1 MLDSTSNRPA
11 LHKPQDP
18 SEGLSRATCNLC
30 GLPTGHSGLTKVAN
44 GETLRFC
51 CQGCLAVFD
60 ILFNRPEGF
69 PTDFRESDLYR
80 ACVESRIIPKRGD
93 GQGLQEAQIKNGPSV
108 SPEQIDTALA
118 QNLTFRV
125 RGMWC
130 MACAWLLEEI
140 LKKARGILEVKVHFL
155 SDLIQVKY
163 LPHLLTP
170 QEIEEKVSKLGYFPS
185 LFGDESAGSRER
197 KDLLLRLGISSFL
210 TANIMMIS
218 FCLYTGFFENLTRSA
233 IQYLSYPIG
242 FLATLVILYGGF
254 PILRRAGLGLRS
266 GHPPMDALIA
276 MGFLSAYGYSMVQ
289 LFEGGLHLYFDTA
302 SMLITLVLLGRFIEN
317 RSREKVSRAV
327 VELYSIAQQKVRL
340 YTPDKERWVS
350 PEAIRSGDEFLVL
363 SGERVPLNGQIVAGS
378 AHVDDS
384 ILTGESRPK
393 RKGEMDEIMG
403 GTLLLEGD
411 LRIKA
416 TQPQKKGSLNQMVE
430 LIQEALEKK
439 NPFEQLADRL
449 MRPLIPFIILL
460 AIGTALYLLSSGAS
474 WEVALLRAVTVLVIA
489 CPCALG
495 IASPLA
501 KVAAIGK
508 ARTQGILVRD
518 PNAFQKLKDL
528 DTIIFD
534 KTGTLTQGKFRLQKV
549 VVREITTEATL
560 QKLASVE
567 IHSDH
572 YLAREIRSRAK
583 EFSSQ
588 INRGSDFK
596 AFEGLGVM
604 GRVNGE
610 EVFIGNRTLL
620 KEQEIPLLHEFD
632 QEAKTHEEKGMT
644 VVFCGWDKKVQG
656 FLVFG
661 DSLKEGALAAIHDLR
676 QQGLDLWIVSG
687 DAPETTRAIA
697 EELDIGQFHGQALPQ
712 DKVEI
717 IRTLQGKGKRVGMVG
732 DGLNDTASLLQADVG
747 IALGASGNLTQEAS
761 DITLLSENPVK
772 VVDVIRLSNLT
783 QRIIRQNLFFAF
795 FYNGLGIPLA
805 IAGALN
811 PLIAVLAMFASSLSV
826 IGNALRITKPY
837 RGLPTSLL

>member
-1 MLDSTSNRPA
+1 MFDE
-11 LHKPQDP
+11 KPSLQ
-18 SEGLSRATCNLC
+18 ACHLC
-30 GLPTGHSGLTKVAN
+30 GLQIGRSKTSKVVH

-51 CQGCLAVFD
+51 CRGCLAVFE
-60 ILFNRPEGF
+60 ILFNRPEGV
-69 PTDFRESDLYR
+69 PIDYRETDLYR
-80 ACVESRIIPKRGD
+80 ACVESGIIPKKEKEHD
-93 GQGLQEAQIKNGPSV
+93 LLQAQITNKSSV
-108 SPEQIDTALA
+108 SSQQIDTSLA

-125 RGMWC
+125 GGMWC
-130 MACAWLLEEI
+130 TACAWLVEET
-140 LKKARGILEVKVHFL
+140 LKKTRGILEVKVHFL
-155 SDLIQVKY
+155 SDLIHVKY
-163 LPHLLTP
+163 LPHVLNP
-170 QEIEEKVSKLGYFPS
+170 QEIQEKVSKLGYSPS
-185 LFGDESAGSRER
+185 LFPDESTSSRER
-197 KDLLLRLGISSFL
+197 KDLLLRLGISSLL

-218 FCLYTGFFENLTRSA
+218 FALYTGFFENLTRST

-254 PILRRAGLGLRS
+254 PILRHAGVGLRS
-266 GHPPMDALIA
+266 GQPSMDTLIA
-276 MGFLSAYGYSMVQ
+276 LGFLSAYGYSVIQ
-289 LFEGGLHLYFDTA
+289 LIRGGLHLYFDTA
-302 SMLITLVLLGRFIEN
+302 SMLITLVLLGRFIET
-317 RSREKVSRAV
+317 RSREKVSRAI

-340 YTPDKERWVS
+340 YPLDKERWIA

-363 SGERVPLNGQIVAGS
+363 SGERVPLDGRIVAGW
-378 AHVDDS
+378 AHVDES
-384 ILTGESRPK
+384 FLTGESRPK
-393 RKGEMDEIMG
+393 RKGVMDEIMG
-403 GTLLLEGD
+403 GTLLMEGD

-416 TQPQKKGSLNQMVE
+416 TTPEKKSSLSQMVE

-439 NPFEQLADRL
+439 NPFEQFADQL
-449 MRPLIPFIILL
+449 MRWLIPLIILL
-460 AIGTALYLLSSGAS
+460 AIGTALSLLSSGAS
-474 WEVALLRAVTVLVIA
+474 WDVALLRAVTVLVIT

-528 DTIIFD
+528 DTIVFD

-549 VVREITTEATL
+549 VVREITPEATL
-560 QKLASVE
+560 HKLASVE
-567 IHSDH
+567 SYSDH
-572 YLAREIRSRAK
+572 YLAREILSRAR

-596 AFEGLGVM
+596 SFEGLGVM

-620 KEQEIPLLHEFD
+620 KNQKIPLPHEFD

-644 VVFCGWDKKVQG
+644 VVFCGWDRKVQG

-661 DSLKEGALAAIHDLR
+661 DSLKEGALAAIQQLR
-676 QQGLDLWIVSG
+676 QQGLDLWLVSG

-697 EELDIGQFHGQALPQ
+697 EELDIGQFHGQALPR

-732 DGLNDTASLLQADVG
+732 DGLNDAASLAQADVG
-747 IALGASGNLTQEAS
+747 LALGAKGNLTREAS

-772 VVDVIRLSNLT
+772 VLEAIQLSNLT

-805 IAGALN
+805 ISGALN

-826 IGNALRITKPY
+826 IGNTLRITS
-837 RGLPTSLL
+837 TSKDRLQSFTNREP